1 MRDSDSL
8 KPTRIKAFAKFFKS
22 YMSLAGVVAAAL
34 PIPVAAFR
42 LLPIFA
48 SQRTYFAVYVSL
60 YCFLALAFCF
70 FARHLLSRRM
80 FPMRG
85 LVWLPLVLIAAS
97 FACALGY
104 HALLDHSVREVQS
117 AYIQKGIELT
127 DSSKILEGTD
137 PLEIPHAAAL
147 FGLYLGI
154 FLLAELA
161 FVLMA
166 LKEYLQDVLG
176 LDETELLR

>member
-1 MRDSDSL
+1 
-8 KPTRIKAFAKFFKS
+8 
-22 YMSLAGVVAAAL
+22 MSLASVVAASL

-42 LLPIFA
+42 LIPVFDA
-48 SQRTYFAVYVSL
+48 QQKYFAVYTSL
-60 YCFLALAFCF
+60 YCFLLLAFCF

-85 LVWLPLVLIAAS
+85 LVWLPLALIAAS
-97 FACALGY
+97 FASALSY
-104 HALLDHSVREVQS
+104 HALLDRSIREVQS

-127 DSSKILEGTD
+127 DSAKILEATD
-137 PLEIPHAAAL
+137 PLEIPHAPAL
-147 FGLYLGI
+147 FASYLGI

-166 LKEYLQDVLG
+166 LKEYLQDILGYSEVTLLTLAPGESGVVSSTPEDVL
-176 LDETELLR
+176 